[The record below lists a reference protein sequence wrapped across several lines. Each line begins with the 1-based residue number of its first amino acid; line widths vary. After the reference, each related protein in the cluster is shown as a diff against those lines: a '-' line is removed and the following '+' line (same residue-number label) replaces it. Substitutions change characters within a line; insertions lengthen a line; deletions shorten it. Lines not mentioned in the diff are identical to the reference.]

1 MKKTV
6 KTIIFALIACAAM
19 AQTTGVKIGYLNAQA
34 ILADMSDVK
43 AANSEIEAFVKQL
56 QAKDSVMVVAFQG
69 KYQQVVKAQEEGTLS
84 PVQLEQKKK
93 ELTDEQAKIQKF
105 EAEMEEA
112 VAKKREEKLKPI
124 LEKVNNAIQTVA
136 KENGYLY
143 VIDATAGTLLYADEA
158 NDLQNLVRTKLGL
171 PAVNPPAKGK

>member
-1 MKKTV
+1 
-6 KTIIFALIACAAM
+6 
-19 AQTTGVKIGYLNAQA
+19 
-34 ILADMSDVK
+34 
-43 AANSEIEAFVKQL
+43 
-56 QAKDSVMVVAFQG
+56 
-69 KYQQVVKAQEEGTLS
+69 
-84 PVQLEQKKK
+84 
-93 ELTDEQAKIQKF
+93 
-105 EAEMEEA
+105 MEEA